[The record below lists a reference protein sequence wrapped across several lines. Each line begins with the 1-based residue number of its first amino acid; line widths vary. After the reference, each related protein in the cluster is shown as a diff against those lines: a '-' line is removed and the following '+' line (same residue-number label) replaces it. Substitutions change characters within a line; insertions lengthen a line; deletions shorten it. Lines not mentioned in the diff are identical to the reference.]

1 MYFQAT
7 MLEFVRLRMKVSIIA
22 FTDNGMEIAYK
33 LSNSLSEANDV
44 DFTRCGKGALSTWTE
59 EHFSNADALIFIGA
73 IGIALRAIAPY
84 IKTKTKDPAVVVV
97 DELGQFSI
105 PILSGH
111 IGGANELAL
120 KISEILNAIPVITT
134 ATDINN
140 VFAVD
145 TWAKSQGLRIL
156 NPECIKL
163 VSSKLLKGESVHI
176 KSDYAIHG
184 NLPKNV
190 YFNDLEDFNEDIYDG
205 YDVIITHKILE
216 NESRN
221 DTLLLVPQIITV
233 GIGCRKEISFEAIES
248 SILNILKSENYHI
261 LSLKAIASIDRKAN
275 EKGILEFAKK
285 YDLPFNTY
293 SADELNSLEGD
304 FTKSDFV
311 KSVVEVDNVCER
323 SAIMESNG
331 KLIRRKDTCDG
342 AGVTVALAI
351 NDPNISWEK

>member
-1 MYFQAT
+1 

-33 LSNSLSEANDV
+33 LSNSLSESNDV
-44 DFTRCGKGALSTWTE
+44 DFARCGKGALSTWTE
-59 EHFSNADALIFIGA
+59 EHFSTNDALIFIGA

-120 KISEILNAIPVITT
+120 QIAEDLGSIPVITT
-134 ATDINN
+134 ATDINS

-145 TWAKSQGLRIL
+145 TWAKSQGLQIL
-156 NPECIKL
+156 NPQCIKL
-163 VSSKLLKGESVHI
+163 VSSKLLKGESVHV
-176 KSDYAIHG
+176 KSDYPIQG

-190 YFNDLEDFNEDIYDG
+190 YLNDLEDSNAG
-205 YDVIITHKILE
+205 YDVIITHKDLE
-216 NESRN
+216 NERKN

-233 GIGCRKEISFEAIES
+233 GIGCRKDISFEAIES
-248 SILNILKSENYHI
+248 SILNIIESENYHI
-261 LSLKAIASIDRKAN
+261 SAINALASIDKKAN

-285 YDLPFNTY
+285 YGLPFNTY
-293 SADELNSLEGD
+293 SAEELNSLEGD
-304 FTKSDFV
+304 FTQSEFV

-323 SAIMESNG
+323 SAIKESNG

>member
-1 MYFQAT
+1 
-7 MLEFVRLRMKVSIIA
+7 MKVSIIA

-33 LSNSLSEANDV
+33 LSNSLSESNDV

-59 EHFSNADALIFIGA
+59 EHFSTNDALIFIGA

-120 KISEILNAIPVITT
+120 QISKDLGSIPVITT
-134 ATDINN
+134 ATDINK

-145 TWAKSQGLRIL
+145 TWAKSQGLHIL

-163 VSSKLLKGESVHI
+163 VSSKLLKGESVHV
-176 KSDYAIHG
+176 KSDCPIQG

-190 YFNDLEDFNEDIYDG
+190 YLNDLEDSNAG
-205 YDVIITHKILE
+205 YDVIISHKDLA
-216 NESRN
+216 NECKN
-221 DTLLLVPQIITV
+221 DTLLLVPQVITV
-233 GIGCRKEISFEAIES
+233 GIGCRKDISFEAIEK
-248 SILNILKSENYHI
+248 SILNILKKENYHI
-261 LSLKAIASIDRKAN
+261 LAINALASIDKKAN

-293 SADELNSLEGD
+293 AADELNSLEGD
-304 FTKSDFV
+304 FTKSEFV

-323 SAIMESNG
+323 SAVMESNG
-331 KLIRRKDTCDG
+331 ELIRRKDTCDG

-351 NDPNISWEK
+351 NDPNISWE

>member
-1 MYFQAT
+1 MF
-7 MLEFVRLRMKVSIIA
+7 EFVRLRMKVSIIA

-33 LSNSLSEANDV
+33 LSNSLSESNDV

-59 EHFSNADALIFIGA
+59 EHFSTNDALIFIGA

-105 PILSGH
+105 PVLSGH

-120 KISEILNAIPVITT
+120 QISKDLGSIPVITT
-134 ATDINN
+134 ATDINK

-145 TWAKSQGLRIL
+145 TWAKSQELQIL

-163 VSSKLLKGESVHI
+163 VSSKLLKGESVHV
-176 KSDYAIHG
+176 KSDYPIQG

-190 YFNDLEDFNEDIYDG
+190 YLNDLEDSRVG
-205 YDVIITHKILE
+205 YDVIITHKDLE
-216 NESRN
+216 NECKN
-221 DTLLLVPQIITV
+221 DALLLVPQIITV
-233 GIGCRKEISFEAIES
+233 GIGCRKDISFEAIEN
-248 SILNILKSENYHI
+248 SILNILESENYHI
-261 LSLKAIASIDRKAN
+261 LSINALASIDKKAN

-293 SADELNSLEGD
+293 SAEELNSLEGD

-323 SAIMESNG
+323 SAVIESNG

-351 NDPNISWEK
+351 NDPNISWE

>member
-1 MYFQAT
+1 
-7 MLEFVRLRMKVSIIA
+7 MKVSIIA

-33 LSNSLSEANDV
+33 LSNSLSETNDV

-59 EHFSNADALIFIGA
+59 EHFSTNDALIFIGA

-120 KISEILNAIPVITT
+120 RISEILNAIPVITT
-134 ATDINN
+134 ATDINK

-145 TWAKSQGLRIL
+145 TWAKSQGLHIL

-163 VSSKLLKGESVHI
+163 VSSKLLKGESVHV
-176 KSDYAIHG
+176 KSDYPIQG

-190 YFNDLEDFNEDIYDG
+190 YLNDLEDSNAG
-205 YDVIITHKILE
+205 YDVIITHKDLE
-216 NESRN
+216 NERKN

-233 GIGCRKEISFEAIES
+233 GIGCRKDISFEAIES
-248 SILNILKSENYHI
+248 SILNILESENYHI
-261 LSLKAIASIDRKAN
+261 LAINALASIDKKAN

-293 SADELNSLEGD
+293 SAEELNSLEGD
-304 FTKSDFV
+304 FTKSEFV

-323 SAIMESNG
+323 SAIKESNG

>member
-1 MYFQAT
+1 

-33 LSNSLSEANDV
+33 LSNSLSESNDV
-44 DFTRCGKGALSTWTE
+44 DFARCGKGALSTWTE
-59 EHFSNADALIFIGA
+59 EHFSTNDALIFIGA

-120 KISEILNAIPVITT
+120 QIAEDLGSIPVITT
-134 ATDINN
+134 ATDINS

-145 TWAKSQGLRIL
+145 TWAKSQGLQIL

-176 KSDYAIHG
+176 KSDYVIQG

-190 YFNDLEDFNEDIYDG
+190 FLNDLEDFDENNDNNSNEK
-205 YDVIITHKILE
+205 YDVIISHYDLKE
-216 NESRN
+216 EYGN

-233 GIGCRKEISFEAIES
+233 GIGCRKDISFEAIES
-248 SILNILKSENYHI
+248 SILNIIESENYHI
-261 LSLKAIASIDRKAN
+261 LAINALASIDKKAN

-285 YDLPFNTY
+285 YGLPFNTY
-293 SADELNSLEGD
+293 SAEELNSLEGD
-304 FTKSDFV
+304 FTKSEFV

-331 KLIRRKDTCDG
+331 KLIRSKDTCDG

>member
-1 MYFQAT
+1 MF
-7 MLEFVRLRMKVSIIA
+7 EFVRLRMKVSIIA

-33 LSNSLSEANDV
+33 LSNSLSESNDV

-59 EHFSNADALIFIGA
+59 EHFSTNDALIFIGA

-120 KISEILNAIPVITT
+120 QISKDLGSIPVITT
-134 ATDINN
+134 ATDINK

-145 TWAKSQGLRIL
+145 TWAKSQGLQIL

-163 VSSKLLKGESVHI
+163 VSSKLLKGESVHV
-176 KSDYAIHG
+176 KSDYPIQG
-184 NLPKNV
+184 NFPKNV
-190 YFNDLEDFNEDIYDG
+190 YLNDLEDSRVG
-205 YDVIITHKILE
+205 YDVIITHKDLE
-216 NESRN
+216 NECKN
-221 DTLLLVPQIITV
+221 DALLLVPQIITV
-233 GIGCRKEISFEAIES
+233 GIGCRKDIIFEAIEK
-248 SILNILKSENYHI
+248 SILNIFENENYHI
-261 LSLKAIASIDRKAN
+261 LSINALASIDKKAN

-293 SADELNSLEGD
+293 SAEELNSLEGD
-304 FTKSDFV
+304 FTKSEFV

-351 NDPNISWEK
+351 NDPNISWE

>member
-1 MYFQAT
+1 
-7 MLEFVRLRMKVSIIA
+7 MKVSIIA

-33 LSNSLSEANDV
+33 LSNSLSESNDV

-59 EHFSNADALIFIGA
+59 EHFSTNDALIFIGA

-120 KISEILNAIPVITT
+120 RISEILNAIPVITT
-134 ATDINN
+134 ATDINK

-145 TWAKSQGLRIL
+145 TWAKSQGLHIL

-163 VSSKLLKGESVHI
+163 VSSKLLKGESVHV
-176 KSDYAIHG
+176 KSDYPIQG

-190 YFNDLEDFNEDIYDG
+190 YLNDLEDSNAG
-205 YDVIITHKILE
+205 YDVIITHKDLE
-216 NESRN
+216 NERKN

-233 GIGCRKEISFEAIES
+233 GIGCRKDISFEAIES
-248 SILNILKSENYHI
+248 SILNIIESENYHI
-261 LSLKAIASIDRKAN
+261 SAINALASIDKKAN

-285 YDLPFNTY
+285 YGLPFNTY
-293 SADELNSLEGD
+293 SAEELNSLEGD
-304 FTKSDFV
+304 FTKSEFV

-323 SAIMESNG
+323 SAIKESNG

>member
-1 MYFQAT
+1 
-7 MLEFVRLRMKVSIIA
+7 MKVSIIA

-33 LSNSLSEANDV
+33 LSNSLSEDNYV

-59 EHFSNADALIFIGA
+59 EHFSTNDALIFIGA

-120 KISEILNAIPVITT
+120 RISEILNAIPVITT
-134 ATDINN
+134 ATDINK

-145 TWAKSQGLRIL
+145 TWAKSQGLHIL

-163 VSSKLLKGESVHI
+163 VSSKLLKGESVHV
-176 KSDYAIHG
+176 KSDYPIQG

-190 YFNDLEDFNEDIYDG
+190 YLNDLEDSNAG
-205 YDVIITHKILE
+205 YDVIITHKDLE
-216 NESRN
+216 NERKN

-233 GIGCRKEISFEAIES
+233 GIGCRKDISFEAIES
-248 SILNILKSENYHI
+248 SILNILESENYHI
-261 LSLKAIASIDRKAN
+261 LAINALASIDKKAN

-285 YDLPFNTY
+285 YGLPFNTY
-293 SADELNSLEGD
+293 SAEELNSLEGD
-304 FTKSDFV
+304 FTKSEFV

-331 KLIRRKDTCDG
+331 KLIRRKDTCNG

-351 NDPNISWEK
+351 NDPIISWE

>member
-1 MYFQAT
+1 MVFLDY
-7 MLEFVRLRMKVSIIA
+7 VRLRMKVSIIA

-33 LSNSLSEANDV
+33 LSNSLSEVNDV
-44 DFTRCGKGALSTWTE
+44 DFTRCGKGALSTWSE
-59 EHFSNADALIFIGA
+59 EHFSTSDALIFIGA

-120 KISEILNAIPVITT
+120 RISEILNAIPVITT
-134 ATDINN
+134 ATDINK

-145 TWAKSQGLRIL
+145 TWAKSQGLQIL
-156 NPECIKL
+156 NPQCIKL
-163 VSSKLLKGESVHI
+163 VSSKLLKGESLHV
-176 KSDYAIHG
+176 KSDYPIQG

-190 YFNDLEDFNEDIYDG
+190 YLNDLEDSNVG
-205 YDVIITHKILE
+205 YDVIITHNDLE
-216 NESRN
+216 NERKN

-233 GIGCRKEISFEAIES
+233 GIGCRKDISFEAIES
-248 SILNILKSENYHI
+248 SILNILESENYHI
-261 LSLKAIASIDRKAN
+261 LAINALASIDKKAN

-293 SADELNSLEGD
+293 SAEELNSLEGD
-304 FTKSDFV
+304 FTKSEFV

-342 AGVTVALAI
+342 AGDCCFS
-351 NDPNISWEK
+351 NE

>member
-1 MYFQAT
+1 
-7 MLEFVRLRMKVSIIA
+7 MKVSIIA

-33 LSNSLSEANDV
+33 LSNSLSESNDV

-59 EHFSNADALIFIGA
+59 EHFSTNDALIFIGA

-84 IKTKTKDPAVVVV
+84 IKTKTKDSAVVVV

-120 KISEILNAIPVITT
+120 QISKYLGSIPVITT
-134 ATDINN
+134 ATDINK

-145 TWAKSQGLRIL
+145 TWAKSQGLQIL

-163 VSSKLLKGESVHI
+163 VSSKLLKGESVHV
-176 KSDYAIHG
+176 KSDYPIQG
-184 NLPKNV
+184 NFPKNV
-190 YFNDLEDFNEDIYDG
+190 YLNDLEDSRVG
-205 YDVIITHKILE
+205 YDVIITHKDLE
-216 NESRN
+216 NECKN

-233 GIGCRKEISFEAIES
+233 GIGCRKDIIFEAIES
-248 SILNILKSENYHI
+248 SILNILESENYHI
-261 LSLKAIASIDRKAN
+261 LSINALASIDKKAN

-293 SADELNSLEGD
+293 SAEELNSLEGD
-304 FTKSDFV
+304 FTKSEFV

-323 SAIMESNG
+323 SAVIESNG

-351 NDPNISWEK
+351 NDPNISWE

>member
-1 MYFQAT
+1 MF
-7 MLEFVRLRMKVSIIA
+7 EFVRLRMKVSIIA

-33 LSNSLSEANDV
+33 LSNSLSESNDV

-59 EHFSNADALIFIGA
+59 EHFSTNDALIFIGA

-120 KISEILNAIPVITT
+120 QISKDLGSIPVITT
-134 ATDINN
+134 ATDINK

-145 TWAKSQGLRIL
+145 TWAKSQELQIL

-163 VSSKLLKGESVHI
+163 VSSKLLKGESVHV
-176 KSDYAIHG
+176 KSDYPIQG

-190 YFNDLEDFNEDIYDG
+190 YLNDLEDSRVG
-205 YDVIITHKILE
+205 YDVIITHKDLE
-216 NESRN
+216 NECKN
-221 DTLLLVPQIITV
+221 DALLLVPQIITV
-233 GIGCRKEISFEAIES
+233 GIGCRKDIIFEAIEK
-248 SILNILKSENYHI
+248 SILNIFENENYHI
-261 LSLKAIASIDRKAN
+261 LSINALASIDKKAN

-293 SADELNSLEGD
+293 SAEELNSLEGD
-304 FTKSDFV
+304 FTKSEFV

-323 SAIMESNG
+323 SAVMESNG

-351 NDPNISWEK
+351 NDPNISWE

>member
-1 MYFQAT
+1 

-33 LSNSLSEANDV
+33 LSNSLSETNDV

-59 EHFSNADALIFIGA
+59 EHFSTNDALIFIGA

-120 KISEILNAIPVITT
+120 RISEILNAIPVITT
-134 ATDINN
+134 ATDINK

-145 TWAKSQGLRIL
+145 TWAKSQGLHIL

-163 VSSKLLKGESVHI
+163 VSSKLLKGESVHV
-176 KSDYAIHG
+176 KSDYPIQG

-190 YFNDLEDFNEDIYDG
+190 YLNDLEDSNAG
-205 YDVIITHKILE
+205 YDVIITHKDLE
-216 NESRN
+216 NERKN

-233 GIGCRKEISFEAIES
+233 GIGCRKDISFEAIES
-248 SILNILKSENYHI
+248 SILNIIESENYHI
-261 LSLKAIASIDRKAN
+261 SAINALASIDKKAN

-285 YDLPFNTY
+285 YGLPFNTY
-293 SADELNSLEGD
+293 SAEELNSLEGD
-304 FTKSDFV
+304 FTKSEFV

>member
-1 MYFQAT
+1 

-33 LSNSLSEANDV
+33 LSNSLSESNDV

-59 EHFSNADALIFIGA
+59 EHFSTNDALIFIGA

-120 KISEILNAIPVITT
+120 QISKDLGSIPVITT
-134 ATDINN
+134 ATDINK

-145 TWAKSQGLRIL
+145 TWAKSQELQIL

-163 VSSKLLKGESVHI
+163 VSSKLLKGESVHV
-176 KSDYAIHG
+176 KSDYPIQG

-190 YFNDLEDFNEDIYDG
+190 YLNDLEDSRVG
-205 YDVIITHKILE
+205 YDVIITHKDLE
-216 NESRN
+216 NECKN
-221 DTLLLVPQIITV
+221 DALLLVPQIITV
-233 GIGCRKEISFEAIES
+233 GIGCRKDIIFEAIEK
-248 SILNILKSENYHI
+248 SILNIFENENYHI
-261 LSLKAIASIDRKAN
+261 LSINALASIDKKAN

-293 SADELNSLEGD
+293 SAEELNSLEGD
-304 FTKSDFV
+304 FTKSEFV

-351 NDPNISWEK
+351 NDPNISWE

>member
-1 MYFQAT
+1 
-7 MLEFVRLRMKVSIIA
+7 MKVSIIA

-33 LSNSLSEANDV
+33 LSNSLSETNDV

-59 EHFSNADALIFIGA
+59 EHFSTNDALIFIGA

-120 KISEILNAIPVITT
+120 RISEILNAIPVITT
-134 ATDINN
+134 ATDINK

-145 TWAKSQGLRIL
+145 TWAKSQGLHIL

-176 KSDYAIHG
+176 KSDYAIQG

-190 YFNDLEDFNEDIYDG
+190 YLNDLEDSNAG
-205 YDVIITHKILE
+205 YDAIITHKDLE
-216 NESRN
+216 NERKN

-233 GIGCRKEISFEAIES
+233 GIGCRKDISFEAIES
-248 SILNILKSENYHI
+248 SILNILESENYHI
-261 LSLKAIASIDRKAN
+261 LAINGLASIDKKAN

-293 SADELNSLEGD
+293 SAEELNSLEGD
-304 FTKSDFV
+304 FTKSEFV

-351 NDPNISWEK
+351 NDPNIFWEK

>member
-1 MYFQAT
+1 
-7 MLEFVRLRMKVSIIA
+7 MKVSIIA

-33 LSNSLSEANDV
+33 LSNSLSEDNDV

-59 EHFSNADALIFIGA
+59 EHFSTNDALIFIGA

-105 PILSGH
+105 PVLSGH
-111 IGGANELAL
+111 IGGANELAVR
-120 KISEILNAIPVITT
+120 ISEILNAIPVITT

-145 TWAKSQGLRIL
+145 TWAKSQGLHIL
-156 NPECIKL
+156 NPQCIKL
-163 VSSKLLKGESVHI
+163 VSSKLLKGESVHV
-176 KSDYAIHG
+176 KSDYPIQG

-190 YFNDLEDFNEDIYDG
+190 YLNDLEDSNAG
-205 YDVIITHKILE
+205 YDVIITHKDLE
-216 NESRN
+216 NERKN

-233 GIGCRKEISFEAIES
+233 GIGCRKDISFESVES

-261 LSLKAIASIDRKAN
+261 LSINALASIDKKAN

-293 SADELNSLEGD
+293 SAEELNSLEGD
-304 FTKSDFV
+304 FTKSEFV

-351 NDPNISWEK
+351 NDPYISWGK

>member
-1 MYFQAT
+1 MVFLDY
-7 MLEFVRLRMKVSIIA
+7 VRLRMKVSIIA

-33 LSNSLSEANDV
+33 LSNSLSEVNDV
-44 DFTRCGKGALSTWTE
+44 DFTRCGKGALSTWSE
-59 EHFSNADALIFIGA
+59 EHFSTSDALIFIGA

-120 KISEILNAIPVITT
+120 RISEILNAIPVITT
-134 ATDINN
+134 ATDINK

-145 TWAKSQGLRIL
+145 TWAKSQGLQIL
-156 NPECIKL
+156 NPQCIKL
-163 VSSKLLKGESVHI
+163 VSSKLLKGESLHV
-176 KSDYAIHG
+176 KSDYPIQG

-190 YFNDLEDFNEDIYDG
+190 YLNDLEDSNVG
-205 YDVIITHKILE
+205 YDVIITHNDLE
-216 NESRN
+216 NERKN

-233 GIGCRKEISFEAIES
+233 GIGCRKDISFEAIES
-248 SILNILKSENYHI
+248 SILNILESENYHI
-261 LSLKAIASIDRKAN
+261 LAINALASIDKKAN

-293 SADELNSLEGD
+293 SAEELNSLEGD
-304 FTKSDFV
+304 FTKSEFV

-351 NDPNISWEK
+351 NDPNISWE

>member
-1 MYFQAT
+1 
-7 MLEFVRLRMKVSIIA
+7 MKVSIIA

-33 LSNSLSEANDV
+33 LSNSLSETNDV

-59 EHFSNADALIFIGA
+59 EHFSTNDALIFIGA

-120 KISEILNAIPVITT
+120 QIAEDLGSIPVITT
-134 ATDINN
+134 ATDINK

-145 TWAKSQGLRIL
+145 TWAKSQGLHIL
-156 NPECIKL
+156 NPQCIKL
-163 VSSKLLKGESVHI
+163 VSSKLLKGESVHV
-176 KSDYAIHG
+176 KSDYPIQG

-190 YFNDLEDFNEDIYDG
+190 YLNDLEDSNTG
-205 YDVIITHKILE
+205 YDVIITYKDLE
-216 NESRN
+216 NERKN

-233 GIGCRKEISFEAIES
+233 GIGCRKDISFESIES
-248 SILNILKSENYHI
+248 SILNILESENYHV
-261 LSLKAIASIDRKAN
+261 LAINALASIDKKAN
-275 EKGILEFAKK
+275 ENGILEFAKK

-293 SADELNSLEGD
+293 SAEELNSLEGD
-304 FTKSDFV
+304 FTKSEFV

>member
-1 MYFQAT
+1 

-33 LSNSLSEANDV
+33 LSNSLSETNDV

-59 EHFSNADALIFIGA
+59 EHFSTNDALIFIGA

-120 KISEILNAIPVITT
+120 QIAEDLGSIPVITT
-134 ATDINN
+134 ATDINS

-145 TWAKSQGLRIL
+145 TWAKSQGLQIL
-156 NPECIKL
+156 NPQCIKL
-163 VSSKLLKGESVHI
+163 VSSKLLKGESVHV
-176 KSDYAIHG
+176 KSDYPIQG

-190 YFNDLEDFNEDIYDG
+190 YLNDLEDSNAG
-205 YDVIITHKILE
+205 YDVIITHKDLE
-216 NESRN
+216 NERKN

-233 GIGCRKEISFEAIES
+233 GIGCRKDISFEAIES
-248 SILNILKSENYHI
+248 SILNIIESENYHI
-261 LSLKAIASIDRKAN
+261 SAINALASIDKKAN
-275 EKGILEFAKK
+275 ENGILEFAKK
-285 YDLPFNTY
+285 YGLPFNTY
-293 SADELNSLEGD
+293 SAEELNSLEGD
-304 FTKSDFV
+304 FTKSEFV

-323 SAIMESNG
+323 SAVIESNG

-351 NDPNISWEK
+351 NDPNISWE

>member
-1 MYFQAT
+1 
-7 MLEFVRLRMKVSIIA
+7 MKVSIIA

-33 LSNSLSEANDV
+33 LSNSLSETNDV

-59 EHFSNADALIFIGA
+59 EHFSTNDALIFIGA

-120 KISEILNAIPVITT
+120 RISEILNAIPVITT
-134 ATDINN
+134 ATDINK

-145 TWAKSQGLRIL
+145 TWAKSQGLHIL

-176 KSDYAIHG
+176 KSDYAIQG

-190 YFNDLEDFNEDIYDG
+190 YLNDLEDSNAG
-205 YDVIITHKILE
+205 YDAIITHKDLE
-216 NESRN
+216 NERKN

-233 GIGCRKEISFEAIES
+233 GIGCRKDISFEAIES
-248 SILNILKSENYHI
+248 SILNILESENYHI
-261 LSLKAIASIDRKAN
+261 LAINGLASIDKKAN

-285 YDLPFNTY
+285 YGLPFNTY
-293 SADELNSLEGD
+293 SAEELNSLEGD
-304 FTKSDFV
+304 FTKSEFV

>member
-1 MYFQAT
+1 

-33 LSNSLSEANDV
+33 LSNSLSESNDV

-59 EHFSNADALIFIGA
+59 EHFSTNDALIFIGA

-120 KISEILNAIPVITT
+120 QIAEDLGSIPVITT

-145 TWAKSQGLRIL
+145 TWAKSQGLNIL

-163 VSSKLLKGESVHI
+163 VSSKLLKGESVHV
-176 KSDYAIHG
+176 KSDYPIQG

-190 YFNDLEDFNEDIYDG
+190 YLNDLEDSNAG
-205 YDVIITHKILE
+205 YDVIITHKDLE
-216 NESRN
+216 NERKN

-233 GIGCRKEISFEAIES
+233 GIGCRKDISFEAIES
-248 SILNILKSENYHI
+248 SILNILESENYHI
-261 LSLKAIASIDRKAN
+261 LAINALASIDKKAN

-293 SADELNSLEGD
+293 SAEELNSLEGE
-304 FTKSDFV
+304 FTKSEFV

-351 NDPNISWEK
+351 NDPNISWGK

>member
-1 MYFQAT
+1 

-59 EHFSNADALIFIGA
+59 EHFSTNDALIFIGA
-73 IGIALRAIAPY
+73 IGIALRAIAPH

-120 KISEILNAIPVITT
+120 QIAEDLGSIPVITT
-134 ATDINN
+134 ATDINK

-145 TWAKSQGLRIL
+145 TWAKSQGLNIL

-163 VSSKLLKGESVHI
+163 VSSKLLKGESVHV
-176 KSDYAIHG
+176 KSDYPIQG

-190 YFNDLEDFNEDIYDG
+190 YLNDLEDSNAG
-205 YDVIITHKILE
+205 YDVIITHKDLE
-216 NESRN
+216 NECKN
-221 DTLLLVPQIITV
+221 DALLLVPQIITV
-233 GIGCRKEISFEAIES
+233 GIGCRKDISFEAIES
-248 SILNILKSENYHI
+248 SILNILESENYHI
-261 LSLKAIASIDRKAN
+261 LAINALASIDKKAN

-293 SADELNSLEGD
+293 SAEELNSLEGD
-304 FTKSDFV
+304 FTKSEFV

-351 NDPNISWEK
+351 NDPNISWE

>member
-1 MYFQAT
+1 
-7 MLEFVRLRMKVSIIA
+7 MKVSIIA

-33 LSNSLSEANDV
+33 LSNSLSESNDV

-59 EHFSNADALIFIGA
+59 EHFSTNDALIFIGA

-120 KISEILNAIPVITT
+120 QIAEDLGSIPVITT

-145 TWAKSQGLRIL
+145 TWAKSQGLNIL

-163 VSSKLLKGESVHI
+163 VSSKLLKGECVHV
-176 KSDYAIHG
+176 KSDYPIQG

-190 YFNDLEDFNEDIYDG
+190 YLNDLEDSNAG
-205 YDVIITHKILE
+205 YDVIITHKDLE
-216 NESRN
+216 NERKN

-233 GIGCRKEISFEAIES
+233 GIGCRKDISFEAIES
-248 SILNILKSENYHI
+248 SILNILESENYHI
-261 LSLKAIASIDRKAN
+261 LAINALASIDKKAN

-293 SADELNSLEGD
+293 SAEELNSLEGE
-304 FTKSDFV
+304 FTKSEFV

-351 NDPNISWEK
+351 NDPNISWGK

>member
-1 MYFQAT
+1 

-59 EHFSNADALIFIGA
+59 EHFSTNDALIFIGA

-120 KISEILNAIPVITT
+120 QIAEDLVSIPVITT
-134 ATDINN
+134 ATDINK

-145 TWAKSQGLRIL
+145 TWAKSQGLNIL

-163 VSSKLLKGESVHI
+163 VSSKLLKGESVHV
-176 KSDYAIHG
+176 KSDYPIQG

-190 YFNDLEDFNEDIYDG
+190 YLNDLEDSNAG
-205 YDVIITHKILE
+205 YDVIITHKDLE
-216 NESRN
+216 NECKN
-221 DTLLLVPQIITV
+221 DALLLVPQIITV
-233 GIGCRKEISFEAIES
+233 GIGCRKDISFEAIES
-248 SILNILKSENYHI
+248 SILNILESENYHI
-261 LSLKAIASIDRKAN
+261 LAINALASIDKKAN
-275 EKGILEFAKK
+275 EKGILEFGKK

-293 SADELNSLEGD
+293 SAEELNSLEGD
-304 FTKSDFV
+304 FTKSEFV
-311 KSVVEVDNVCER
+311 KSIVEVDNVCER

-351 NDPNISWEK
+351 NDPSISWE

>member
-1 MYFQAT
+1 

-59 EHFSNADALIFIGA
+59 EHFSTNDALIFIGA

-111 IGGANELAL
+111 IGGANELVLQIADDL
-120 KISEILNAIPVITT
+120 GSIPVITT

-145 TWAKSQGLRIL
+145 TWAKGQGLQIL
-156 NPECIKL
+156 NPQCIKL

-176 KSDYAIHG
+176 KSDYPIQG

-190 YFNDLEDFNEDIYDG
+190 YLNDLEDSNAG
-205 YDVIITHKILE
+205 YDVIITHKDLE
-216 NESRN
+216 NECKN

-233 GIGCRKEISFEAIES
+233 GIGCRKDISFEAIES
-248 SILNILKSENYHI
+248 SILNILESENYHI
-261 LSLKAIASIDRKAN
+261 LAINALASIDKKAN
-275 EKGILEFAKK
+275 EKGILEFGKK

-293 SADELNSLEGD
+293 SAEELNSLEGD
-304 FTKSDFV
+304 FTKSEFV

-351 NDPNISWEK
+351 NDPNISWE

>member
-1 MYFQAT
+1 
-7 MLEFVRLRMKVSIIA
+7 MKVSIIA

-59 EHFSNADALIFIGA
+59 EHFSTNDALIFIGA

-120 KISEILNAIPVITT
+120 QISKDLGSIPVITT
-134 ATDINN
+134 ATDINK

-145 TWAKSQGLRIL
+145 TWAKSQGLNIL

-163 VSSKLLKGESVHI
+163 VSSKLLKGESVHV
-176 KSDYAIHG
+176 KSDYPIQG

-190 YFNDLEDFNEDIYDG
+190 YLNDLKDSNAG
-205 YDVIITHKILE
+205 YDVIITHKDLE
-216 NESRN
+216 NECKN
-221 DTLLLVPQIITV
+221 DTLVLVPQIITV
-233 GIGCRKEISFEAIES
+233 GIGCRKDISFEAIES
-248 SILNILKSENYHI
+248 SILNILEKENYHI
-261 LSLKAIASIDRKAN
+261 LAINALASIDKKAN

-293 SADELNSLEGD
+293 TADELNSLEGD
-304 FTKSDFV
+304 FTKSEFV

-323 SAIMESNG
+323 SAVMESNG
-331 KLIRRKDTCDG
+331 KLIRRKDTCNG
-342 AGVTVALAI
+342 VGVTVALAI
-351 NDPNISWEK
+351 NDPNISWE

>member
-1 MYFQAT
+1 

-33 LSNSLSEANDV
+33 LSNSLSESNDV
-44 DFTRCGKGALSTWTE
+44 DFARCGKGALSTWTE
-59 EHFSNADALIFIGA
+59 EHFSTNDALIFIGA

-120 KISEILNAIPVITT
+120 QIAEDLGSIPVITT
-134 ATDINN
+134 ATDINS

-145 TWAKSQGLRIL
+145 TWAKSQGLQIL
-156 NPECIKL
+156 NPQCIKL
-163 VSSKLLKGESVHI
+163 VSSKLLKGESVHV
-176 KSDYAIHG
+176 KSDYPIQG

-190 YFNDLEDFNEDIYDG
+190 YLNDLEDSNAG
-205 YDVIITHKILE
+205 YDVIITHKDLE
-216 NESRN
+216 NERKN

-233 GIGCRKEISFEAIES
+233 GIGCRKDISFEAIES
-248 SILNILKSENYHI
+248 SILNIIESENYHI
-261 LSLKAIASIDRKAN
+261 LAINALASIDKKAN

-293 SADELNSLEGD
+293 SAEELNSLEGD
-304 FTKSDFV
+304 FTKSEFV

-331 KLIRRKDTCDG
+331 KLIRRKDTCNG

>member
-1 MYFQAT
+1 
-7 MLEFVRLRMKVSIIA
+7 MKVSIIA

-33 LSNSLSEANDV
+33 LSNSLSEINDV

-59 EHFSNADALIFIGA
+59 EHFSTGDALIFVGA

-120 KISEILNAIPVITT
+120 QISKILNAIPVITT

-140 VFAVD
+140 VFAID
-145 TWAKSQGLRIL
+145 TWAKGQGLKIS

-176 KSDYAIHG
+176 KSDYPIQG
-184 NLPKNV
+184 NLPNNV
-190 YFNDLEDFNEDIYDG
+190 FFNDLDGSDEKNNDYDAIISHYDFSEY
-205 YDVIITHKILE
+205 E
-216 NESRN
+216 N
-221 DTLLLVPQIITV
+221 DTLLLVPQIITL
-233 GIGCRKEISFEAIES
+233 GIGCRKDISFEAIEN

-261 LSLKAIASIDRKAN
+261 LALKAMASIDKKVN
-275 EKGILEFAKK
+275 EKGILKFAEK

-293 SADELNSLEGD
+293 GADELNSLEGD

-323 SAIMESNG
+323 SAVFESKGN
-331 KLIRRKDTCDG
+331 LIRRKDTCDG
-342 AGVTVALAI
+342 AGVTIALAM
-351 NDPNISWEK
+351 NDPIISWES

>member
-1 MYFQAT
+1 

-59 EHFSNADALIFIGA
+59 EHFSTNDALIFIGA

-120 KISEILNAIPVITT
+120 QIAEDLGSIPVITT
-134 ATDINN
+134 ATDINK

-145 TWAKSQGLRIL
+145 TWAKSQGLHIL
-156 NPECIKL
+156 NPQCIKL
-163 VSSKLLKGESVHI
+163 VSSKLLKGESVHV
-176 KSDYAIHG
+176 KSDYHIQG

-190 YFNDLEDFNEDIYDG
+190 YLNDLEDSNAG
-205 YDVIITHKILE
+205 YDVIITHKDLE
-216 NESRN
+216 NECKN

-233 GIGCRKEISFEAIES
+233 GIGCRKDISFESIES
-248 SILNILKSENYHI
+248 SILNIFESENYHI
-261 LSLKAIASIDRKAN
+261 LAINALASIDKKAN
-275 EKGILEFAKK
+275 ENGILEFAKK

-293 SADELNSLEGD
+293 SAEELNSLEGD
-304 FTKSDFV
+304 FTKSEFV

-323 SAIMESNG
+323 SAVMESNG
-331 KLIRRKDTCDG
+331 KLIRRKDTCNG

-351 NDPNISWEK
+351 NDPNISWE

>member
-1 MYFQAT
+1 

-33 LSNSLSEANDV
+33 LSNSLSESNDV

-59 EHFSNADALIFIGA
+59 EHFSTNDALIFIGA

-120 KISEILNAIPVITT
+120 RISEILNAIPVITT
-134 ATDINN
+134 ATDINK

-145 TWAKSQGLRIL
+145 TWAKSQGLHIL

-163 VSSKLLKGESVHI
+163 VSSKLLKGESVHV
-176 KSDYAIHG
+176 KSDYPIQG

-190 YFNDLEDFNEDIYDG
+190 YLNDLEDSNAG
-205 YDVIITHKILE
+205 YDVIITHKDLE
-216 NESRN
+216 NERKN

-233 GIGCRKEISFEAIES
+233 GIGCRKDISFEAIES
-248 SILNILKSENYHI
+248 SILNIIESENYHI
-261 LSLKAIASIDRKAN
+261 SAINALASIDKKAN

-285 YDLPFNTY
+285 YGLPFNTY
-293 SADELNSLEGD
+293 SAEELNSLEGD
-304 FTKSDFV
+304 FTKSEFV

-323 SAIMESNG
+323 SAIKESNG